1 VAYII
6 KKATEED
13 INEDVINIQLKA
25 YRFHQKERPDVF
37 DDLPDEKLIRGY
49 KNVAKYY
56 DVLLVIDEGKTV
68 GLLTYEIKSLTDILY
83 LYIEE
88 IYIEEE
94 YRGKGYAKALLEEAK
109 KIAKENKCQR
119 IELTCWT
126 FNENAIKMYNKL
138 GYKEQ
143 KISYEMIIN

>member
-1 VAYII
+1 MAYII